1 MMGLTKTWFQ
11 GITTCNLWID

>member
-1 MMGLTKTWFQ
+1 MGLTKTWFQ